1 MANDKPKVLFGILK
15 IWIPLAAVLILM
27 SGLIYVSVQQNYRQS
42 LNDPQIQMAE
52 DAAAALANGEQPQD
66 LIPQSK
72 VDMAKS
78 LAPYLII
85 FDEKGQPVAS
95 SVQLDGKT
103 PAVPAGVF
111 DYTKNKGEDRISWE
125 PRKGVRSAAVI
136 VYYNGASSGF
146 VLAGRS
152 MREVEIREDALSQM
166 TAIVLII
173 SLLATLVVTIILVL
187 IGSNYSKKIN

>member
-1 MANDKPKVLFGILK
+1 MANDKPKLLFGILK
-15 IWIPLAAVLILM
+15 IWIPLAVGLILI
-27 SGLIYVSVQQNYRQS
+27 SGLVYVSVQQNYRQS

-52 DAAAALANGEQPQD
+52 DAAAALANGEQPQA
-66 LIPQSK
+66 LIPQLK

-103 PAVPAGVF
+103 PVVPAGVF

-136 VYYNGASSGF
+136 VYHNGVSSGF

-173 SLLATLVVTIILVL
+173 SLLATLVVTVILVL